1 MTSTTCDIIYESHR
15 RKKLEKTSLNL
26 ILVIITCLLA
36 GGVILVISFVNYDQ
50 WFALKHDRIKYLNNE
65 IQPCSLIT
73 YGMIDL
79 ISTPSAFA
87 LLIFYVIIC
96 VCLRGENS
104 CNKFDRIAFP
114 MITTSWTKSNRFH
127 TACIYGLMAHNIY
140 EIVLSAFSDGE
151 SLSQADIDLNNV
163 QDPSGIVKL
172 LFRIAQVILVGISE

>member
-1 MTSTTCDIIYESHR
+1 MTSTKSDIIYESHR

-26 ILVIITCLLA
+26 IIVIITCLLA
-36 GGVILVISFVNYDQ
+36 AGVILVVSFVNYDQ
-50 WFALKHDRIKYLNNE
+50 WFALRHDRINYLNNE
-65 IQPCSLIT
+65 IQPCSRIT

-79 ISTPSAFA
+79 ISTPIAFA
-87 LLIFYVIIC
+87 LLIFYVILC
-96 VCLRGENS
+96 VCLRGRDDS
-104 CNKFDRIAFP
+104 CGRIAFP

-140 EIVLSAFSDGE
+140 AIVLSAFNDGE

-172 LFRIAQVILVGISE
+172 LFTIAQVILVGLSE

>member
-26 ILVIITCLLA
+26 ILVILTCLLA
-36 GGVILVISFVNYDQ
+36 VGVILVVSFVNYDQ
-50 WFALKHDRIKYLNNE
+50 WFALRHDRIKYLNNE
-65 IQPCSLIT
+65 IQPCSRIT

-79 ISTPSAFA
+79 ISTPIAFA
-87 LLIFYVIIC
+87 LLIFYVILC
-96 VCLRGENS
+96 VCLRGREYGS
-104 CNKFDRIAFP
+104 DRIAFP

-140 EIVLSAFSDGE
+140 EIVLSAFNDGE

-163 QDPSGIVKL
+163 HDPTGIVKL
-172 LFRIAQVILVGISE
+172 LFTLAQVILVGISE